1 MDPTAIAV
9 LATLTGI
16 ALTSLT
22 TLAATVL
29 VQRHQERLARQQHD
43 LEQLRARRQEL
54 RAAFVSFLE
63 AYDAAFARS
72 AFTLTSTD
80 NHSDEPDRA
89 WRTIARDEMTRLQQA
104 YLVVCITADQPV
116 RDAANASL
124 GTIWS
129 LGTAAAA
136 GDVVQYEHLRDE
148 SKQPRDHLR
157 EAMRDQL
164 GVT

>member
-1 MDPTAIAV
+1 
-9 LATLTGI
+9 
-16 ALTSLT
+16 
-22 TLAATVL
+22 
-29 VQRHQERLARQQHD
+29 
-43 LEQLRARRQEL
+43 
-54 RAAFVSFLE
+54 
-63 AYDAAFARS
+63 
-72 AFTLTSTD
+72 
-80 NHSDEPDRA
+80 
-89 WRTIARDEMTRLQQA
+89 MTRLQQA